1 MNIDCLSIRKEAIL
15 CNIDKT
21 VFLWL
26 HQFLGILKPHQ
37 ALHDED
43 LVEDDEILFY
53 ELFKR

>member
-15 CNIDKT
+15 CDIDKT
-21 VFLWL
+21 IFLWL
-26 HQFLGILKPHQ
+26 HQFLDILKPHQ